1 MSFFSR
7 LAVVTFGGAYA
18 VLAYMAQDLVV
29 QFGWLSAGEII
40 DALCLVETTSG
51 PLILVTEFVSFLAA
65 FKGGGVWLGVLGKLV
80 AL

>member
-18 VLAYMAQDLVV
+18 VLAHMAQDIVD

-40 DALCLVETTSG
+40 DALCFTETTPG
-51 PLILVTEFVSFLAA
+51 PLILVTEFVSFLAG
-65 FKGGGVWLGVLGKLV
+65 FKEGGVWLGVLGTLV